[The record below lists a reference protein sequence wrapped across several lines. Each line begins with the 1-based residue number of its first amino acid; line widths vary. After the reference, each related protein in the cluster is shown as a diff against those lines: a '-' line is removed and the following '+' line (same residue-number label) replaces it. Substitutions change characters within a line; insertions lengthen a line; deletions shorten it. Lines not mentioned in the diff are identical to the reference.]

1 MTRNLKG
8 NGLDEGAST
17 RLLVHAAKL
26 ISSGVDPVA
35 ACNSAISEAI
45 TDDPE
50 MLQAVNEQLDLLSS
64 NIYLYSNL

>member
-1 MTRNLKG
+1 MNK
-8 NGLDEGAST
+8 LDKESIVGISA
-17 RLLVHAAKL
+17 LLVHAAKL

-50 MLQAVNEQLDLLSS
+50 MLQAVNELSS
-64 NIYLYSNL
+64 SLF